1 MPPPAGLRRAAV
13 PAARSGV
20 PVRPRLIRHLTTRR
34 VATRL
39 FFALRHSWTV
49 PIALVLS
56 FSLLS
61 ACASRTI
68 EIPTLPPATE
78 DISPDDPAR
87 HAQRRLLVEA
97 HRAFSQARYP
107 AAVLFFT
114 RFIERS
120 PDSPHVAEARWWL
133 GRAQEQVGD
142 FAAAM
147 AQYRILAA
155 GPWPPQSEGARYEAE
170 ALRRLDEL
178 RQRPTDRVGPG
189 RPLAIRVAAGS
200 LPPPPLLAAWL
211 TEQTQA
217 GATALIV
224 DPARG
229 GTPALA
235 DLVTE
240 AHRAG
245 LALWVS
251 VDVHQ
256 PQLLDVKPEWLAQ
269 TAGRRTSEEAIL
281 RRPDIAHAGYQAA
294 LVELVRGLSESGCDG
309 LFVPA
314 RPVPGFARE
323 YSPESFAAFAAA
335 FGVNRSP
342 EQVLGGV
349 AAPAPAPDE
358 AEYWR
363 WAGWKAS
370 AYAKL
375 AAGLRTAL
383 RNRHPTP
390 ALLIE
395 VHQASLSAP
404 VEGLEHYGEDVTGLA
419 QGTGASIVVRRDGTG
434 GEASIERL
442 REQLGPSE
450 RVWLELPLGAARG
463 TLADV
468 RAVPSDTAG
477 GGRWPTIVTLP

>member
-1 MPPPAGLRRAAV
+1 MV
-13 PAARSGV
+13 
-20 PVRPRLIRHLTTRR
+20 T
-34 VATRL
+34 
-39 FFALRHSWTV
+39 
-49 PIALVLS
+49 ALVLS

-61 ACASRTI
+61 ACTSRTI
-68 EIPTLPPATE
+68 QIPTLPPAT
-78 DISPDDPAR
+78 DDLSSDDPAR
-87 HAQRRLLVEA
+87 HAQRRLLAEA

-120 PDSPHVAEARWWL
+120 PDSPQVAEARWWL

-142 FAAAM
+142 FAAAL

-155 GPWPPQSEGARYEAE
+155 GPWPPQSDGSRYEAE
-170 ALRRLDEL
+170 GLRRLEEL
-178 RQRPTDRVGPG
+178 RQRPPDRAGPG
-189 RPLAIRVAAGS
+189 RPLVFRVDAGS

-211 TEQTQA
+211 KEQTQG
-217 GATALIV
+217 GATGLIV
-224 DPARG
+224 DSAWG
-229 GTPALA
+229 GTAALT

-256 PQLLDVKPEWLAQ
+256 PQFLDVKPEWLAQ

-294 LVELVRGLSESGCDG
+294 VVEVVRGLAESGCDG

-314 RPVPGFARE
+314 RSGPGFARE
-323 YSPESFAAFAAA
+323 YSAESFAAFAAS
-335 FGVNRSP
+335 FGVHRAP
-342 EQVLGGV
+342 EHVLAGV
-349 AAPAPAPDE
+349 ARPAPAPDE

-363 WAGWKAS
+363 WAGWKAI

-383 RNRHPTP
+383 RDRHPAP

-404 VEGLEHYGEDVTGLA
+404 VDGLEHYGEDVTGLA
-419 QGTGASIVVRRDGTG
+419 QGTGASIVVRRDGAG
-434 GEASIERL
+434 GEALIDRL

-450 RVWLELPLGAARG
+450 RVWVTLPAGEARG
-463 TLADV
+463 ASADG
-468 RAVPSDTAG
+468 RAATSDMAG
-477 GGRWPTIVTLP
+477 GGRWPTIVTVP

>member
-1 MPPPAGLRRAAV
+1 MPI
-13 PAARSGV
+13 
-20 PVRPRLIRHLTTRR
+20 RPLLIRHLTAPR

-56 FSLLS
+56 LSLLS

-68 EIPTLPPATE
+68 QIPTFPPAT
-78 DISPDDPAR
+78 DDLSADDPAG
-87 HAQRRLLVEA
+87 HAQRRLLAEA

-120 PDSPHVAEARWWL
+120 PDSPKVAEARWWL

-155 GPWPPQSEGARYEAE
+155 GPWPPQSDGPRYETE

-178 RQRPTDRVGPG
+178 RPRQTDRIGPG
-189 RPLAIRVAAGS
+189 RPLALRVAAES

-211 TEQTQA
+211 KQQTQG

-251 VDVHQ
+251 VDMHQ
-256 PQLLDVKPEWLAQ
+256 PQLLDVRPEWQAQ
-269 TAGRRTSEEAIL
+269 TAGRRAGEEAIL

-294 LVELVRGLSESGCDG
+294 LVELVRGLAESGCDG

-314 RPVPGFARE
+314 RSVPGFARE
-323 YSPESFAAFAAA
+323 YSAESFAAFAAA

-342 EQVLGGV
+342 EEVLGGV
-349 AAPAPAPDE
+349 VDPAPAQDQT
-358 AEYWR
+358 EYWR
-363 WAGWKAS
+363 WAGWKAI

-375 AAGLRTAL
+375 TAGLRAAL
-383 RNRHPTP
+383 RDRHPAP

-419 QGTGASIVVRRDGTG
+419 QGIGASIVVRRDGAG
-434 GEASIERL
+434 GEALIDRL

-450 RVWLELPLGAARG
+450 RVWVALPTGAARG
-463 TLADV
+463 APVDV
-468 RAVPSDTAG
+468 EAATSDIAG
-477 GGRWPTIVTLP
+477 GGRWPTIVTVP